1 MHLFSIMQSHATRMY
16 RCIDKKEIMISNYH
30 KTTTDCIG
38 ASYRQWTEPQESPG
52 TGTYLVSGTSFI
64 YVFLS

>member
-1 MHLFSIMQSHATRMY
+1 
-16 RCIDKKEIMISNYH
+16 MISNYH
-30 KTTTDCIG
+30 KTTTDFIG

-64 YVFLS
+64 YVFSVLVATVFKIGFTK